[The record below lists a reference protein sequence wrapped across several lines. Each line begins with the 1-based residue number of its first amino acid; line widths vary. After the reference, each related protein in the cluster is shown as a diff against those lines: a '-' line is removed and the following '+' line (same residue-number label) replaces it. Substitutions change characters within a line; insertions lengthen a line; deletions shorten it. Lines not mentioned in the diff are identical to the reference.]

1 MADEAPNEQPSQP
14 AESVQFRLSTIFVLT
29 LVAGILAAFL
39 NPRGNDMMLAGL
51 VTTTASLIFAFA
63 VGYIRPPLVDRIF
76 WGIVVAAMMQAV
88 CANVILLDRSG
99 IYAWPLVAGFAA
111 VAASGNSNRY
121 GRMII
126 AAATAGLIIL
136 AYIAWLGASNALILA
151 YVTCASVGG
160 ALLTILVDVTKWLE
174 QTRRIPQPAIGL
186 ALVLVA
192 IGFSVVAPKVI
203 PGW

>member
-1 MADEAPNEQPSQP
+1 MADEANAVQPSQ
-14 AESVQFRLSTIFVLT
+14 AEKSVQFRLSTIFVLT

-39 NPRGNDMMLAGL
+39 SPHGNDLMLAGL
-51 VTTTASLIFAFA
+51 VTTVTSLIFALA
-63 VGYIRPPLVDRIF
+63 VGYVRPPLVDRVF

-88 CANVILLDRSG
+88 CANVILLDRTG

-111 VAASGNSNRY
+111 VAAAGTSNRY
-121 GRMII
+121 GRMLL
-126 AAATAGLIIL
+126 AAATAGLIIF
-136 AYIAWLGASNALILA
+136 AYIAWLGASNVLILA

-174 QTRRIPQPAIGL
+174 QTRRIPPPAIGL
-186 ALVLVA
+186 ALVLAA
-192 IGFSVVAPKVI
+192 IGFSVVAPTVI

>member
-1 MADEAPNEQPSQP
+1 MADEAPTEQSSPSDK
-14 AESVQFRLSTIFVLT
+14 SIQFRLSTIFVLT

-39 NPRGNDMMLAGL
+39 RPHGNDMMLSGL
-51 VTTTASLIFAFA
+51 VTTVTSLIFALA
-63 VGYIRPPLVDRIF
+63 VGYVRPPLVDRVF

-88 CANVILLDRSG
+88 CANVILLDRTG

-126 AAATAGLIIL
+126 AAATAGLIIF
-136 AYIAWLGASNALILA
+136 AYIAWLGASNAVILA
-151 YVTCASVGG
+151 YITCASVGG

-186 ALVLVA
+186 ALVLAA
-192 IGFSVVAPKVI
+192 IGFSVAAPKVV